1 MIGAKTL
8 ATIALFAAA
17 LVVAVALGVLAPER
31 LVARGAGTLFV
42 AGLFGLVVGTLAFH
56 FGRLGDKSRHYFRWS
71 SDPTPWESNEGTF
84 LGSEERRIT
93 VGDNDRG
100 EAFDLPPRAQHAL
113 AVGVC
118 LLLALGCMDARAVD
132 LLARF
137 RQRLGTPGATWC
149 PDPDAPPPKIDDP
162 NVPGCELVRRAYALG
177 YAKSLGEC
185 APKQLRSEAAAA
197 PCLRRQRDEPMFH
210 FAWRLLHGFW
220 EKLAQTSSRSYFTR
234 ARRDFD
240 DRLGRLGSLRSV
252 ERQVLASAPH
262 AAHHVF
268 TNLPD
273 PGDGAFSPASCVD
286 RYRFLPHRPSPAA
299 GPRRASLVFEHVLA
313 QLLFESRY
321 EPAAGY
327 CREYHVHWG
336 APADACARLVADPE
350 RFLGSVGALDSV
362 RAVLERRRVTGEVG
376 ALRGQAALPE
386 PERVI
391 SFSCYVEGEGR
402 EESSQQLTLLGEKFR
417 ADELR
422 LPPSPAEAALFVDRY
437 DAVARLL
444 VKGFH
449 YGRLLSD
456 AGLGEG
462 ASPALAASFA
472 GRDFTL
478 TRLYELDSID
488 LYVEPGFLATRP
500 DLLEVYPYQRHLKN
514 YVQTFRRQYL
524 QTRGRL

>member
-8 ATIALFAAA
+8 ATIALFVAALAAA
-17 LVVAVALGVLAPER
+17 LAFGVLAPER
-31 LVARGAGTLFV
+31 LVARGAGTLFL
-42 AGLFGLVVGTLAFH
+42 AGLFGLVVGTLAYH

-71 SDPTPWESNEGTF
+71 SDATPWETNEGTF
-84 LGSEERRIT
+84 LGGDDRRIT
-93 VGDNDRG
+93 IGENRG

-113 AVGVC
+113 AIGVC
-118 LLLALGCMDARAVD
+118 LLVALGCIDARAVE

-137 RQRLGTPGATWC
+137 QKRLDTPGATWC
-149 PDPDAPPPKIDDP
+149 PDPNVAPPPVDDP
-162 NVPGCELVRRAYALG
+162 NVPGCELMRRAYALG

-185 APKQLRSEAAAA
+185 APRQLRSEVAAA
-197 PCLRRQRDEPMFH
+197 PCLRRQRDEPLFH
-210 FAWRLLHGFW
+210 FGWRLLDGFW
-220 EKLAQTSSRSYFTR
+220 TRLRQTSSAAYFGR

-262 AAHHVF
+262 AAHHLF

-273 PGDGAFSPASCVD
+273 PGDGAFSTVSCAD
-286 RYRFLPHRPSPAA
+286 RYRWMAHRPTPPPGALRPS
-299 GPRRASLVFEHVLA
+299 RVFEHVLA

-336 APADACARLVADPE
+336 APPDACARLAADPE
-350 RFLGSVGALDSV
+350 RFLASTGALDSV
-362 RAVLERRRVTGEVG
+362 RAVLERRRVASELV
-376 ALRGQAALPE
+376 ALRAQAPPPE
-386 PERVI
+386 AERVI
-391 SFSCYVEGEGR
+391 SFSCYVEGDGK
-402 EESSQQLTLLGEKFR
+402 EESSQAFTLAGERFT
-417 ADELR
+417 ASALR
-422 LPPSPAEAALFVDRY
+422 VPPSPADAVLFVDRY

-456 AGLGEG
+456 AGLAEG
-462 ASPALAASFA
+462 ASSPALAASFA
-472 GRDFTL
+472 GREFL
-478 TRLYELDSID
+478 LARLYELDSID

-500 DLLEVYPYQRHLKN
+500 DLLEVYPYQRHLRN
-514 YVQTFRRQYL
+514 YVETFRRQYL
-524 QTRGRL
+524 QGRGRL

>member
-8 ATIALFAAA
+8 ATIALFTAA
-17 LVVAVALGVLAPER
+17 LVAALALGVLSPDR
-31 LVARGAGTLFV
+31 LVARGAGTLFL

-56 FGRLGDKSRHYFRWS
+56 FGHLGDQSRHYFRWS
-71 SDPTPWESNEGTF
+71 SDSTPWETNEGTF
-84 LGSEERRIT
+84 LGGDGRRIT
-93 VGDNDRG
+93 IGDNRG

-118 LLLALGCMDARAVD
+118 LLVALGCMDARTVD
-132 LLARF
+132 RLARF
-137 RQRLGTPGATWC
+137 RQRVGTPGATWC
-149 PDPDAPPPKIDDP
+149 PDPDAPPPPVDDP
-162 NVPGCELVRRAYALG
+162 NVPGCELMRRAYALG
-177 YAKSLGEC
+177 YVKNLGEC

-220 EKLAQTSSRSYFTR
+220 DKARQASSAAYLGR
-234 ARRDFD
+234 ARHDFD
-240 DRLGRLGSLRSV
+240 QRLGRLGSLRSV

-262 AAHHVF
+262 AAHHLF

-273 PGDGAFSPASCVD
+273 PGDGAFSAVSCND
-286 RYRFLPHRPSPAA
+286 RYRWLPHRPTPAP

-350 RFLGSVGALDSV
+350 RFLAAAGALDSV
-362 RAVLERRRVTGEVG
+362 RAVLERRRVAGELT
-376 ALRGQAALPE
+376 ALRGQPPPVA
-386 PERVI
+386 PERAI

-402 EESSQQLTLLGEKFR
+402 EESSQAFTLAGEQFR
-417 ADELR
+417 ADALR
-422 LPPSPAEAALFVDRY
+422 VPPSPSDAALFVDRY

-449 YGRLLSD
+449 YGRLLSE

-472 GRDFTL
+472 GRDFVL
-478 TRLYELDSID
+478 SRLYELDSID
-488 LYVEPGFLATRP
+488 LYVDPGFLATRP

>member
-8 ATIALFAAA
+8 ATTALFVAA
-17 LVVAVALGVLAPER
+17 LAGALAFGALAPER
-31 LVARGAGTLFV
+31 LVARGAGTLFL
-42 AGLFGLVVGTLAFH
+42 AGLFAVVVGTLAFH
-56 FGRLGDKSRHYFRWS
+56 FGRLRDKSRHYFRWS
-71 SDPTPWESNEGTF
+71 SDATPWETNEGTF
-84 LGSEERRIT
+84 LGGDERRISI
-93 VGDNDRG
+93 GDNRG

-118 LLLALGCMDARAVD
+118 LLVALGCMDARAVE

-137 RQRLGTPGATWC
+137 RQRLGTPGATYC
-149 PDPDAPPPKIDDP
+149 PDPDAPPPPVDEA
-162 NVPGCELVRRAYALG
+162 NVPGCELMRRAYALG
-177 YAKSLGEC
+177 YAKSLGDC
-185 APKQLRSEAAAA
+185 APQKVAAEVAAA
-197 PCLRRQRDEPMFH
+197 PCQRRQRDEPMFH
-210 FAWRLLHGFW
+210 FAWRLLRGFW
-220 EKLAQTSSRSYFTR
+220 DKVEASSSKAYFAR
-234 ARRDFD
+234 ARHDFH

-273 PGDGAFSPASCVD
+273 PGDGAFSAVSCSD
-286 RYRFLPHRPSPAA
+286 RYRWLPHRPTPPP

-336 APADACARLVADPE
+336 APPDACARLVADPE
-350 RFLGSVGALDSV
+350 RFLAAAGALDSV
-362 RAVLERRRVTGEVG
+362 RAVLERRRVSAELV
-376 ALRGQAALPE
+376 ALHGQPPPPE
-386 PERVI
+386 AERVI
-391 SFSCYVEGEGR
+391 SFSCYIETDGK
-402 EESSQQLTLLGEKFR
+402 EESSQELTLAGEKVR
-417 ADELR
+417 AEEVRLR
-422 LPPSPAEAALFVDRY
+422 PSPADAALFVDRY

-462 ASPALAASFA
+462 ASPALAGSFA
-472 GRDFTL
+472 GRDFL
-478 TRLYELDSID
+478 LARLYELDSID
-488 LYVEPGFLATRP
+488 LYVDPGFLATRP

-514 YVQTFRRQYL
+514 FVQTFRRQYL